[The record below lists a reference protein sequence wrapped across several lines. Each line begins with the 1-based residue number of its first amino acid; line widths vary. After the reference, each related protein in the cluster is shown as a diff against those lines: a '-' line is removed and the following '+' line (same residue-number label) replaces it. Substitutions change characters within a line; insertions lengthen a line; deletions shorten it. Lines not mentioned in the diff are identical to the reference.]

1 MKAIK
6 EYTEAGKNG
15 DRLSIKM
22 VSEIFD
28 FLVKN
33 KHPQDSIRASL
44 MTLLASPNGMD
55 ASFFTKGLVQSV
67 TEHSSPEEQI
77 EFFYFLDKTSLF
89 PPFTDVYIT

>member
-33 KHPQDSIRASL
+33 KHSQESIRASL

-67 TEHSSPEEQI
+67 TEHSSPEE
-77 EFFYFLDKTSLF
+77 
-89 PPFTDVYIT
+89 